1 MGMAISVP
9 RYTVDDLERFPRDGN
24 RYELLDGM
32 LLVTPAPRLAHQL
45 VASRLL
51 QALAAGSRDVAH
63 VVGPGAVVRVP
74 RTQLEPDLLV
84 FPSRFSPSL
93 SWADI
98 TGHWLA
104 VEVLSRSSRWYDR
117 EYKRDAYFQLGV
129 SQVWLV
135 DIDERSVDAWRS
147 RTEHEV
153 IRDVIHW
160 SVPSTER
167 IVEIPLDRVFAGLAE
182 A

>member
-51 QALAAGSRDVAH
+51 QALAAASRDLAH
-63 VVGPGAVVRVP
+63 VVGPGAVVRAP

-84 FPSRFSPSL
+84 FPSSFSPSL
-93 SWADI
+93 GWADI

-129 SQVWLV
+129 RQVWLV
-135 DIDERSVDAWRS
+135 DVEARSVDVWRS
-147 RTEHEV
+147 RSEHEV
-153 IRDVIHW
+153 VRDVVHW
-160 SVPSTER
+160 SVPTTNR
-167 IVEIPLDRVFAGLAE
+167 VVDIPLDGVFAGLE
-182 A
+182 GE